1 MPKVEGFTYLSTWAK
16 SPPATPAQKA
26 EKRKAAILVRLVS
39 TVMALAAISLSR
51 TALRAFP
58 IVERTKLLM
67 LHMQRM
73 VQRNTVGR
81 SAQSGCP
88 LKPLGHRTNSRFSII
103 LFTMNR
109 NAREIMAR

>member
-1 MPKVEGFTYLSTWAK
+1 MPKVEGLTYLTTWAK

-26 EKRKAAILVRLVS
+26 EKRNATILVRLVS

-67 LHMQRM
+67 VQTQRT
-73 VQRNTVGR
+73 VQANTVGR

-88 LKPLGHRTNSRFSII
+88 LKPRGQIGRAHV
-103 LFTMNR
+103 
-109 NAREIMAR
+109 

>member
-1 MPKVEGFTYLSTWAK
+1 MPKVDGFTYLSTWAK

-26 EKRKAAILVRLVS
+26 AKRNATILVRLVS

-67 LHMQRM
+67 LHTQRT
-73 VQRNTVGR
+73 VQRDTDGR
-81 SAQSGCP
+81 SAQSGRP
-88 LKPLGHRTNSRFSII
+88 LKPRGPRTNSRMSIR
-103 LFTMNR
+103 LLTLNR
-109 NAREIMAR
+109 NAREMMAR